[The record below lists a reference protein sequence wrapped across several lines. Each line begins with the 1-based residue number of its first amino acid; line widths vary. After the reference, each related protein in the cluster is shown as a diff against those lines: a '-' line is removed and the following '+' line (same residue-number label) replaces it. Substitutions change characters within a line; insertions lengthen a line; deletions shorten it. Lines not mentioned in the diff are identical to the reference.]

1 MIRFLSIFR
10 SQFKYFTD
18 ALVTSCGRLYELDN
32 SLPDDFYWL
41 TIISHGDGTS
51 VEDAII
57 YCHDMVSS
65 SPKAF
70 LPLPAGRKFN
80 YASVSKERSRKMW
93 GCSYDIIHPKHG
105 YTEFVKIRIHLT
117 TSSLARIM
125 VQNGLIVYI
134 CIIWMIPLTT
144 LSCDQNNVDRQLCS
158 YHFFL
163 CDVVV

>member
-1 MIRFLSIFR
+1 MISFLSIFR

-18 ALVTSCGRLYELDN
+18 ALVTTCGRLYELDN
-32 SLPDDFYWL
+32 LLPDDFYWL

-51 VEDAII
+51 VGDAII

-70 LPLPAGRKFN
+70 LPLPAERKFN

-105 YTEFVKIRIHLT
+105 YTEFVKIRINLT
-117 TSSLARIM
+117 TSLAKIR

-134 CIIWMIPLTT
+134 YILYGWYHWRHCLVIRTT
-144 LSCDQNNVDRQLCS
+144 WTGNCV
-158 YHFFL
+158 HITFFF
-163 CDVVV
+163 VM